1 MPKHRDRQL
10 DTLLSA
16 RRTKHEEE
24 PHHYHQRSLH
34 RGYPGDH
41 GVATT
46 TAAPK
51 SAVRSTVAGA
61 LSASSGFPTVCPP
74 AAVVGK
80 ALGRTVSKPTV
91 VIYAKGLAL
100 ECKYVSGKSKT
111 TLSYMSETR
120 KAFLGGWCELK
131 DCC

>member
-1 MPKHRDRQL
+1 MKKTFITVISVL
-10 DTLLSA
+10 AIVAMSA
-16 RRTKHEEE
+16 TMA
-24 PHHYHQRSLH
+24 
-34 RGYPGDH
+34 
-41 GVATT
+41 VAT

-91 VIYAKGLAL
+91 VMYAKGLAL
-100 ECKYVSGKSKT
+100 ECKYMSGKSKT
-111 TLSYMSETR
+111 TLYTCR
-120 KAFLGGWCELK
+120 KPVRLF
-131 DCC
+131 